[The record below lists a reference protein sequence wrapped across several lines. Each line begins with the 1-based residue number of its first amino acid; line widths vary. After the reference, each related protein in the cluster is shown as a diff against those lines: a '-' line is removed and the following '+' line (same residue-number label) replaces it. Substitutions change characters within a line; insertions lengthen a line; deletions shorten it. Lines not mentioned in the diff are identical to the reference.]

1 METAQVLFDSHLE
14 KLSKFFPR
22 QVPRKPIEHYPHPSV
37 VEYNGAIQ
45 SVLENRSYLE
55 KAEPGEVD
63 WHVLSDLREAFK
75 DKLKLKFSERIY
87 AEPMILFT
95 ADAYE
100 NYFLYNMLHPNSPHN
115 PWTELMELIKN
126 DYIFMLSDAHRSF
139 LTMKSNG

>member
-1 METAQVLFDSHLE
+1 
-14 KLSKFFPR
+14 
-22 QVPRKPIEHYPHPSV
+22 
-37 VEYNGAIQ
+37 
-45 SVLENRSYLE
+45 
-55 KAEPGEVD
+55 
-63 WHVLSDLREAFK
+63 
-75 DKLKLKFSERIY
+75 
-87 AEPMILFT
+87 MILFT